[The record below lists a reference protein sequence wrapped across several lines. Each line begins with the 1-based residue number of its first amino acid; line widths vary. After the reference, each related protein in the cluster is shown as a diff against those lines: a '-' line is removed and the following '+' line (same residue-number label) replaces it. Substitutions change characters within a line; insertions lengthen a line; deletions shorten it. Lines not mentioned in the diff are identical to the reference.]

1 MPFKNSLRYVGLVT
15 EVGLIVV
22 ISIGGGLLL
31 GLWLD
36 RKLGTRALFTILLIL
51 VGLAS
56 AVWKVYRMALPR
68 KKQ

>member
-1 MPFKNSLRYVGLVT
+1 MAFKNSLRYIGLVT
-15 EVGLIVV
+15 EIGLIAV

-36 RKLGTRALFTILLIL
+36 RKLGTRVLFTILLVL

-56 AVWKVYRMALPR
+56 AVWKIYRIALPR
-68 KKQ
+68 K